1 MEYASKRLTLF
12 IIIFLSVITSVS
24 NADEFVNN
32 ASYVNE
38 NKYLDVVDKKQL
50 DSSLEDSSIKDDFL
64 LSHKIAQ
71 NQIIGVNYG
80 EQDINNKLGAKQKSK
95 LWLSL
100 QLAF

>member
-1 MEYASKRLTLF
+1 M
-12 IIIFLSVITSVS
+12 
-24 NADEFVNN
+24 
-32 ASYVNE
+32 NE

-50 DSSLEDSSIKDDFL
+50 GSSLEDSSIKDDFL